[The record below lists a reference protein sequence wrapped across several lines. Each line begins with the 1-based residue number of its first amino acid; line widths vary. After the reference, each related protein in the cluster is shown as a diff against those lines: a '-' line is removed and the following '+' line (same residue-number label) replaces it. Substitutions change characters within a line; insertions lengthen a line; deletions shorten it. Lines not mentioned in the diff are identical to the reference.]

1 MEQCQIRGLQWA
13 CYLAVSVSPFC
24 KILPTSWAP
33 LAFNL
38 GCLHKIQFLFL
49 RGKNQLLQKKI
60 SYFKGI
66 CVCVC
71 VSIYY
76 LSIYISINKTS
87 SIRYFVLSV
96 KAEFFK
102 NERVRNMSNDKSSFI
117 SNSILLEN
125 ITNYMSY
132 ISSPEHESISKH
144 QTFSLWYGKKMTL
157 QKHL

>member
-1 MEQCQIRGLQWA
+1 MFAQNLVSIFEGKK
-13 CYLAVSVSPFC
+13 LA
-24 KILPTSWAP
+24 TS
-33 LAFNL
+33 
-38 GCLHKIQFLFL
+38 KKDKLFQ
-49 RGKNQLLQKKI
+49 RNMCM
-60 SYFKGI
+60 
-66 CVCVC
+66 CVCV
-71 VSIYY
+71 YL

-144 QTFSLWYGKKMTL
+144 
-157 QKHL
+157 